1 MEAVEIAEGIY
12 WVGALDWNAR
22 NFHGFSTPRGTSY
35 NAYLILDEKNVLI
48 DCVKAPFLGEMISR
62 IKSVIDPKEIDLIVS
77 NHAEGDHAS
86 GLSMT
91 QHLTGADIL
100 TTKKGVEAL
109 RLNYGDMRMREVK
122 DGEELSIGKRTLR
135 FLETPMLHWP
145 ESMFTYAV
153 EDQVLFSMDAFG
165 QHYCCSERFDD
176 QVEQGTLMEEAATY
190 YANIVLPFGSQVK
203 KAYEKVKDLP
213 IKIIATSHGLMWR
226 SHIKDIVGAYLTWA
240 EGRTE
245 ERVLVIYDTM
255 WGSTEIMAEA
265 ITEGVRRQGVPVTM
279 MRLTGTDR
287 SAVMREVLRSRAVVV
302 GSCTLNN
309 GMFPTVADITTYMR
323 GLRPKGR
330 KAAVFGSYGW
340 GGGSTKA
347 IRENLEAGGFELPY
361 KDLDIKFAPMKEG
374 VDKCLALGAEIAKSI
389 KS

>member
-1 MEAVEIAEGIY
+1 MEAVQIADGIY

-22 NFHGFSTPRGTSY
+22 SFHGYSTPQGTSY

-48 DCVKAPFLGEMISR
+48 DSVKTPFIGEMMAR
-62 IKSVIDPKEIDLIVS
+62 IRSVIDPKDIDLIVS

-86 GLSMT
+86 GLPMV
-91 QHLTGADIL
+91 QHVTGADIL

-176 QVEQGTLMEEAATY
+176 QVDLGRLMEEAATY
-190 YANIVLPFGSQVK
+190 YANIVMPFGNQVK
-203 KAYEKVKDLP
+203 KAYEKVKDLK
-213 IKIIATSHGLMWR
+213 IKIIATAHGIMWR
-226 SHIKDIVGAYLTWA
+226 SHIQDIVGAYLGWA

-245 ERVLVIYDTM
+245 PRVLVIFDTM
-255 WGSTEIMAEA
+255 WGSTGKMAEA
-265 ITEGVRRQGVPVTM
+265 ITEGVRSQGVPVTL
-279 MRLTGTDR
+279 MRLTGTER
-287 SAVMREVLRSRAVVV
+287 SAIMREVLRSSVVVV
-302 GSCTLNN
+302 GSCTMNN
-309 GMFPTVADITTYMR
+309 GMFPTVADVTSYMR

-340 GGGSTKA
+340 GGGSTKL
-347 IRENLEAGGFELPY
+347 IRENLEAAGFELPY
-361 KDLDIKFAPMKEG
+361 PDVDIRYAPMREG
-374 VDKCLALGAEIAKSI
+374 VEKCHSFGVEIAKSI